1 MTVKKIMHLFYLFFV
16 YATIGW
22 IIEVVFH
29 AVNVGQFV
37 NRGFLAGA
45 YCPIYGFGMLF
56 VLWFLHPHMDSP
68 WRLFLFSIIIT
79 TLIELVGGFLL
90 EFFFHNR
97 WWDYSDVPFNFKGY
111 ICVRF
116 SLYWGFAALIA
127 VKFVHPVVEKFY
139 DVLPHFVMYPLL
151 GVLFCVIIVDSII
164 TNIGVLNM
172 NHELA
177 ELHAISNKIESFS
190 DNFGERIADQVF
202 RSQEAKKV
210 LNKKFNERMDAF
222 SKKHSRFLKAF
233 PQLESK
239 EHKGFF
245 KQAKEKLHGAETQ
258 KKQNENSENNGADEK
273 QSR

>member
-56 VLWFLHPHMDSP
+56 VLWFLHPYMDSP

-79 TLIELVGGFLL
+79 TVIELAGGFLL
-90 EFFFHNR
+90 EFFFQNR
-97 WWDYSDVPFNFKGY
+97 WWDYSDMPFNFKGY

-116 SLYWGFAALIA
+116 SLYWGFATLIA
-127 VKFVHPVVEKFY
+127 VKFVHPVVEKIY
-139 DVLPHFVMYPLL
+139 DMLPNFVMYPLFSL
-151 GVLFCVIIVDSII
+151 LFCVIIVDFIA
-164 TNIGVLNM
+164 TNIDVLHM
-172 NHELA
+172 NRELA
-177 ELHAISNKIESFS
+177 ELHAISDKIESFS

-202 RSQEAKKV
+202 RSQDAKKA
-210 LNKKFNERMDAF
+210 LDKKFNERMEIF
-222 SKKHSRFLKAF
+222 SKRHSRLLKAF
-233 PQLESK
+233 PLLESK
-239 EHKGFF
+239 KHKGFF
-245 KQAKEKLHGAETQ
+245 EQAKKKLRGTETH
-258 KKQNENSENNGADEK
+258 KKQNDQSENNDAG
-273 QSR
+273 